1 MTSNGAAAPNL
12 GAKIATFIANRIWL
26 VLIVSVIGHL
36 GAWHWFLDLFAHFRW
51 QYLFAALLCL
61 CAAIYAKK
69 RRLIGLS
76 ALALL
81 WNFALIAHYPL
92 SGEKPLIEGQ
102 LPNVNTPFREIYL
115 DIAKHSFAKLPIR
128 VLFANCAMA
137 KRSESLLALIR
148 AEDPDVIGIAEL
160 SDEFSLQLKSAF
172 GASYSVQA
180 LFPDLGWQGI
190 GVLVKNGRLNNAS
203 ADLVDP
209 IELEFPTARVRWQGG
224 ELLVV
229 HPIPPVA
236 TDAAAS
242 RDAYFAAL
250 AKYTTRQSLAQTLI
264 VTGDFNASVWSAPY
278 RQMQIDGE
286 FVDSTLGFWPV
297 PTWHGPNALFAP
309 LSIPI
314 DQLLLRGSALVTERR
329 VLSNPDSDHSVLI
342 VTLLV
347 PP

>member
-1 MTSNGAAAPNL
+1 MSSNDAAATSQSV
-12 GAKIATFIANRIWL
+12 KIAHFIANRIWL
-26 VLIVSVIGHL
+26 ILIASALGHL

-51 QYLFAALLCL
+51 QYLFASMLCL
-61 CAAIYAKK
+61 SGSIYAKK
-69 RRLIGLS
+69 AHLIGLG
-76 ALALL
+76 AIALL
-81 WNFALIAHYPL
+81 WNFALIAQYPL
-92 SGEKPLIEGQ
+92 MHPNAAPIAAKPL
-102 LPNVNTPFREIYL
+102 
-115 DIAKHSFAKLPIR
+115 K

-137 KRSESLLALIR
+137 ASGDSLIALIH
-148 AEDPDVIGIAEL
+148 AESPDVIGIAEL
-160 SDEFSLQLKSAF
+160 SDEFSQRIKAEFS
-172 GASYSVQA
+172 ASYTVQA
-180 LFPDLGWQGI
+180 LFPDPGWQGI
-190 GVLVKNGRLNNAS
+190 GVLVKNGHFNNAS
-203 ADLVDP
+203 ADSVDP

-250 AKYTTRQSLAQTLI
+250 AQYAARLPRSQTFI

-278 RQMQIDGE
+278 RQMLITGDLI
-286 FVDSTLGFWPV
+286 DSTIGFWPT

-314 DQLLLRGSALVTERR
+314 DQLLLRDSAVVTKRR
-329 VLSNPDSDHSVLI
+329 VVANPDSDHSVLV

-347 PP
+347 AP